1 MLVALWC
8 VPPGLTTDRNWLASP
23 GKLTCMSG
31 EWLRQG
37 GKPKTDLSQGGLC
50 LKTSRGQEENHLSL
64 SRSCFI
70 EAVNGPLAKEVLLAS
85 WTQEAAKIVPLHRGQ
100 RRVIATFLSSDA
112 KWNIFFLHFLPT

>member
-1 MLVALWC
+1 MALWC
-8 VPPGLTTDRNWLASP
+8 VPPGLTTDRDWLASP

-50 LKTSRGQEENHLSL
+50 LKTSRGQEENHLRL

-85 WTQEAAKIVPLHRGQ
+85 
-100 RRVIATFLSSDA
+100 
-112 KWNIFFLHFLPT
+112 